1 MPALPPLIHDKS
13 RMRRRA
19 CTDLCGGRSAMVVPT
34 ATVIVGSDLTGGKLS
49 TPDNSRCRKLTPY
62 PKSPCLAQGRRTPLY
77 SNSII
82 SERIFPLQFE
92 PRDQFEQR
100 KKKLEQI
107 QSLGH
112 DPYPR
117 EFRWTD
123 PPAAL
128 VEKYGETSGPELEA
142 NKREVRVAG
151 RIVSSRLM
159 P

>member
-49 TPDNSRCRKLTPY
+49 TPDKARCRKLTHY
-62 PKSPCLAQGRRTPLY
+62 PNSAFLAQGGRTPLY

-92 PRDQFEQR
+92 PRDQFDHRQ
-100 KKKLEQI
+100 KKLEQI
-107 QSLGH
+107 QSLG
-112 DPYPR
+112 P
-117 EFRWTD
+117 ESD
-123 PPAAL
+123 PPQL
-128 VEKYGETSGPELEA
+128 S
-142 NKREVRVAG
+142 
-151 RIVSSRLM
+151 
-159 P
+159 